1 MGEKRRD
8 NKGRILRNGE
18 SQRSDGRYAYVYV
31 DNNGKQK
38 FIYSW
43 KLEKTDKIPQGKRD
57 CLALRDKIKKVNNDN
72 SDGIINQKLTV
83 LKLVEKYTRQK
94 TGVKHKTEYN
104 YQAVITILRNDDF
117 GKKLINNIK
126 LSDAKDW
133 FIELQQNGK
142 SYNSICSIRGVLKP
156 AFQMAVDDDLI
167 RKNPFNFR
175 MTGIVNNDQ
184 KVRQALTDIQEKQYL
199 DFIKTDKNYSKY
211 YEAIY
216 ILFNTGLRISEF
228 AGLTKYDID
237 FTNNK
242 IMVNHQLHKK
252 KSMDYVVQTTKTSSG
267 TREIPMSKEVC
278 ECFKTILQN
287 RKIPKIEPMIDGK
300 VGFLYLDKNGMPM
313 VDKNWEKCFRGINK
327 KYQKVNK
334 TLFPTVTPHV
344 CRHTF
349 CSKMAKRGM
358 NPKMLQS
365 IMGHSN
371 ISLTLN
377 VYTHVGFEDL
387 QKEIDKVLEM

>member
-1 MGEKRRD
+1 MGEKRHD
-8 NKGRILRNGE
+8 NKGRILRTGE

-31 DNNGKQK
+31 DNNGKQN

-43 KLEKTDKIPQGKRD
+43 RLEKTDKIPQGKRD
-57 CLALRDKIKKVNNDN
+57 CLALRDKIKQVNNDN
-72 SDGIINQKLTV
+72 SDGIVNQKFTV
-83 LKLVEKYTRQK
+83 LKLVEKYVRQK

-104 YQAVITILRNDDF
+104 YQAVITILKNDNF

-156 AFQMAVDDDLI
+156 AFQMAVDDDLL

-184 KVRQALTDIQEKQYL
+184 KVRQALTDIQEKQFL
-199 DFIKTDKNYSKY
+199 EFIKHDSNYCKY

-237 FTNNK
+237 FTNKK
-242 IMVNHQLHKK
+242 IIIDHQLHKK
-252 KSMDYVVQTTKTSSG
+252 KSMDYVIQTTKTSSG

-278 ECFKTILQN
+278 QCFKTILQN

-327 KYQKVNK
+327 KYQKANN